1 MRANRLALVVS
12 LAGVLAGCNVDF
24 GFGCRR
30 VAGTYCL
37 QQWEDNST
45 YYLNDR
51 AAETNEGGGAIDG
64 TVQRIA
70 WTRDLILVERR
81 ANFRGDRDGWMLI
94 DVAGRK
100 MRGPI
105 AEAEAH
111 ATLTRAGMR
120 AVSAAD
126 AWRGLGR

>member
-1 MRANRLALVVS
+1 VS
-12 LAGVLAGCNVDF
+12 LAGVLAGCNVDL

-37 QQWEDNST
+37 EQWEDNST

-51 AAETNEGGGAIDG
+51 AAETNDGGGAIDG

-81 ANFRGDRDGWMLI
+81 ANSRGDPDGWMLI
-94 DVAGRK
+94 DVVRRK
-100 MRGPI
+100 MRGPVV
-105 AEAEAH
+105 EAEAQ
-111 ATLTRAGMR
+111 ATLTREGMR
-120 AVSAAD
+120 PVSAAD
-126 AWRGLGR
+126 AWRRLGR